1 MPEIRQQR
9 SDARGNGDSV
19 DRRRFPRKPVPEVVV
34 AVELS
39 DTPRASLSPVS
50 DSASGLSW
58 AGSAIDIS
66 PEGLALSLPD
76 DIAVGSEVLVTFR
89 LDDETAFARVP
100 SVVVRK
106 QSGYGLGAVRFREL
120 SSSDRHSLRAFLTA
134 AA

>member
-1 MPEIRQQR
+1 MPQPSTSPFEARQA
-9 SDARGNGDSV
+9 DDPM

-39 DTPRASLSPVS
+39 DAPRASLSEVS
-50 DSASGLSW
+50 DTTLGLAW

-76 DIAVGSEVLVTFR
+76 DIPLGSEVLLTFR

-106 QSGYGLGAVRFREL
+106 QAGYGLGVVRFADWR
-120 SSSDRHSLRAFLTA
+120 SSDRHALRAYLSA
-134 AA
+134 A

>member
-1 MPEIRQQR
+1 MPQQSPSRGEARQ
-9 SDARGNGDSV
+9 NGDSV
-19 DRRRFPRKPVPEVVV
+19 DRRRFPRRPVPDVVV

-39 DTPRASLSPVS
+39 DTGRTTLSEMS
-50 DSASGLSW
+50 DTTLGLAW

-76 DIAVGSEVLVTFR
+76 DIPLGSEVLLTFR

-106 QSGYGLGAVRFREL
+106 QAGYGLGVVRFGDWR
-120 SSSDRHSLRAFLTA
+120 SSDRHALRAYLSA
-134 AA
+134 A

>member
-1 MPEIRQQR
+1 MPEQSTRR
-9 SDARGNGDSV
+9 HEARRNGDSV

-39 DTPRASLSPVS
+39 DTRRPALSPVS

-106 QSGYGLGAVRFREL
+106 QPGYGLGAVQFRDL
-120 SSSDRHSLRAFLTA
+120 TRSDRHALRAFLTA
-134 AA
+134 A

>member
-1 MPEIRQQR
+1 MPQE
-9 SDARGNGDSV
+9 SPSRGEAHQNGDSV

-39 DTPRASLSPVS
+39 DTEPPTLSAAS
-50 DSASGLSW
+50 DTGAGLAW

-66 PEGLALSLPD
+66 PEGLALSLPE
-76 DIAVGSEVLVTFR
+76 DIPLGSEVLLTFR

-106 QSGYGLGAVRFREL
+106 QPGFGLGVVRFGDWR
-120 SSSDRHSLRAFLTA
+120 SSDRRALSA
-134 AA
+134 YLKVA

>member
-1 MPEIRQQR
+1 MSEQSTSRSEARQ
-9 SDARGNGDSV
+9 NGDSV
-19 DRRRFPRKPVPEVVV
+19 DRRRSPRKPVPEVVV

-39 DTPRASLSPVS
+39 DTAGSSLSAVS
-50 DSASGLSW
+50 DSSFGLSW

-76 DIAVGSEVLVTFR
+76 DIPVGSQVLVTFR

-106 QSGYGLGAVRFREL
+106 QAGYGLGAVRFQNL
-120 SSSDRHSLRAFLTA
+120 STSDRHALRSFLA

>member
-1 MPEIRQQR
+1 MSEQSTSLTEAPQ
-9 SDARGNGDSV
+9 NGDSA
-19 DRRRFPRKPVPEVVV
+19 DRRRSPRKPVPEVVV

-39 DTPRASLSPVS
+39 DITSSRLSPVS
-50 DSASGLSW
+50 DSSFGLSW

-76 DIAVGSEVLVTFR
+76 DIPVGSQVLVTFR

-106 QSGYGLGAVRFREL
+106 QPGYGLGAVRFQDL
-120 SSSDRHSLRAFLTA
+120 STSDRHALRSFLA

>member
-1 MPEIRQQR
+1 MSEQSTSRSEARQ
-9 SDARGNGDSV
+9 NGDSV
-19 DRRRFPRKPVPEVVV
+19 DRRRSPRKPVPEVVV

-39 DTPRASLSPVS
+39 DTTSSGLSAVS
-50 DSASGLSW
+50 DSSFGLSW

-76 DIAVGSEVLVTFR
+76 DIPVGSQVLVTFR

-106 QSGYGLGAVRFREL
+106 QQGYGLGAVRFQDL
-120 SSSDRHSLRAFLTA
+120 STSDRHALRSFLA